1 MALCK
6 RYFQKSY
13 LDESAVGTDTS
24 SGTYFCQRFNSSDRY
39 FLLDKSFPVEMRAT
53 PTREIRDRNNSSTD
67 RINAY
72 NGGSSRIDIASIS
85 GGDAKTIARF
95 LDNNSGSGSDS
106 VQEFHWTANAEL

>member
-1 MALCK
+1 
-6 RYFQKSY
+6 
-13 LDESAVGTDTS
+13 
-24 SGTYFCQRFNSSDRY
+24 
-39 FLLDKSFPVEMRAT
+39 MRAT